1 SRRQTHHRHAAP
13 PRQGAIGSP
22 LKLNRDERRWG
33 RPRERPGRGV
43 LLDPFPKQVRVDPV
57 FERKSRYR
65 NARLKTTRDKTL
77 LRCRLVAPA
86 TVPTN
91 KPDPQFLIIVC
102 HHKVSTYFG
111 GHLMHQSTQ
120 KQKVQGN
127 SRLRIAATFQALLDD
142 LVSRGRDPAV
152 PRLLSVVEGDLPHLR
167 FGRHDPA
174 LPDLQGAQTSWN
186 ACRKSIMRPP
196 VGCCA
201 NLGAR

>member
-1 SRRQTHHRHAAP
+1 
-13 PRQGAIGSP
+13 
-22 LKLNRDERRWG
+22 
-33 RPRERPGRGV
+33 V

-77 LRCRLVAPA
+77 LRCCLVAPA

-91 KPDPQFLIIVC
+91 KPDPQFLIFVC

-127 SRLRIAATFQALLDD
+127 SRLRMIFAAGREALMIGTFQAAG
-142 LVSRGRDPAV
+142 S
-152 PRLLSVVEGDLPHLR
+152 
-167 FGRHDPA
+167 FG
-174 LPDLQGAQTSWN
+174 LQGA
-186 ACRKSIMRPP
+186 P
-196 VGCCA
+196 
-201 NLGAR
+201 LG